1 MTTKAETKRS
11 LRDLLDRLVAA
22 QKEDICAY
30 SSGHLNES
38 KLFKANQATPLPRA
52 STWATSRCQSSR
64 KHRAPPTPPHGANS
78 AEIMQTALKGFALGV
93 GGTILNHD
101 TSKASSK
108 STRADHVRFDLND
121 LGSKF
126 DESILSA
133 SSDKNRRQSETKL
146 NDSDSYLLPRYLES
160 LTKTEEFNRLRAY
173 ENQVLEKEKLLQRGF
188 GSGKEM
194 IDSLESK
201 LDVVGLMF

>member
-38 KLFKANQATPLPRA
+38 KLFKANQATSLPHP
-52 STWATSRCQSSR
+52 TMWATSRCHSSR
-64 KHRAPPTPPHGANS
+64 NHGAPTPPHDTNS
-78 AEIMQTALKGFALGV
+78 GEMQKALKGFALGL

-101 TSKASSK
+101 TSKTSSK
-108 STRADHVRFDLND
+108 STRADHVRIDSKVN

-126 DESILSA
+126 DESILTA
-133 SSDKNRRQSETKL
+133 SSNEKRRQSATKL
-146 NDSDSYLLPRYLES
+146 NDDNSYLLPRHLES
-160 LTKTEEFNRLRAY
+160 LTKAEEFNRLRAY
-173 ENQVLEKEKLLQRGF
+173 ENQVLEKEKLLQRSF

-194 IDSLESK
+194 VESLESK
-201 LDVVGLMF
+201 LDTVGLKF